1 MDRRAE
7 ALAADD
13 VEETTECHEGETIP
27 PLLFWLPGHHRPVHD
42 RIGKEAKPIS

>member
-13 VEETTECHEGETIP
+13 VEETTECHEGEAIP
-27 PLLFWLPGHHRPVHD
+27 PLLFWLPGQHLPVHD
-42 RIGKEAKPIS
+42 HIGREAKLIS